1 MLWIAVVTLLNVPL
15 HGLASNVFRINVNDF
30 LSETELEK
38 LVNGEDLDATTVS
51 YAFRFSESA

>member
-1 MLWIAVVTLLNVPL
+1 MLWIAVTLLNVPL

-30 LSETELEK
+30 LSDTELEK

-51 YAFRFSESA
+51 HAFRLSESA